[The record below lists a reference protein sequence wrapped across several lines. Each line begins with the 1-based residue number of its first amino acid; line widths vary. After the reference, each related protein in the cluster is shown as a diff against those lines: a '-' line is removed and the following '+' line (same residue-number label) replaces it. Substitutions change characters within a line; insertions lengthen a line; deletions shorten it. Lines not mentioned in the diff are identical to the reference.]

1 MKFSVYKTVS
11 FFILVSISALIS
23 VSSFASNTGVVEPS
37 EIKEVNLPKITIK
50 LDLESSD
57 SESKFGSTG
66 DWFSI
71 FALLI
76 SLASSGFSIYQYRSN
91 KHSSIKETFWMREV
105 LMPQFLEV
113 FLAFIKNAPLRYDS
127 VNNLGTFYTNYAL
140 SELNTLTDTTNL
152 LAIGTSGLKSKIIGY
167 IDDFENHVMNVT
179 SRDELVALLDVFAEN
194 VVKEIQGSQIK
205 L

>member
-57 SESKFGSTG
+57 TESKFGSTG

-71 FALLI
+71 LALLI

-167 IDDFENHVMNVT
+167 IDDFENDVMNVT